1 MNVHLLID
9 AIVRQTM
16 VLVAQL
22 ATAGGARAAL
32 GHTANQVFLELT
44 TELKRQGLSNTLIAD
59 LFGLSLR
66 TYHNK
71 IRRLSESATD
81 RGRPLWNAVL
91 DFIQSQGTVS
101 RSQVLM
107 RFCRDEAV
115 TVKSVLTDLVEEGL
129 VFAKGRG
136 EQLTYRAAEPEELRL
151 DAGADALQSQE
162 NFVWIL
168 VARHSPLT
176 REKLLELAQL
186 EESEVDRALKRLID
200 DGRVSRSL
208 GAQAIYTSMQC
219 VLPVGQDA
227 GWEASVFDHYQAVVT
242 AICAKLA
249 LGSTRSEHGEC
260 IGGSTYSVE
269 VWPGHPLFEQTRG
282 LLQSFRDQA
291 RALREQ
297 VDLANVALPRPPEG
311 VQRVIT
317 YVGQTIQEAHDVVE
331 IET

>member
-44 TELKRQGLSNTLIAD
+44 SELKRQGLSNTLIAD

-71 IRRLSESATD
+71 VRRLSESATD

-91 DFIQSQGTVS
+91 DFVQSQGNVT
-101 RSQVLM
+101 RSEVLM
-107 RFCRDEAV
+107 RFCRDENT

-136 EQLTYRAAEPEELRL
+136 EQITYRAAGPEELR
-151 DAGADALQSQE
+151 AATGTDALESRE
-162 NFVWIL
+162 NFIWIV
-168 VARHSPLT
+168 VARHSPLSHSQ
-176 REKLLELAQL
+176 LLELSQFD
-186 EESEVDRALKRLID
+186 EDEVARVIERLVQ
-200 DGRVSRSL
+200 DGRVVRHEGREPS
-208 GAQAIYTSMQC
+208 YTSGQC
-219 VLPVGQDA
+219 VLPVGQPA

-249 LGSTRSEHGEC
+249 LGAARSEHGEC
-260 IGGSTYSVE
+260 IGGSTFSVE

-282 LLQSFRDQA
+282 LLQSFREQA
-291 RALREQ
+291 RALRER
-297 VDLANVALPRPPEG
+297 VDHLNTTLPRPPEG
-311 VQRVIT
+311 VQRIIT
-317 YVGQTIQEAHDVVE
+317 YVGQTVQESQDVVE
-331 IET
+331 NHS

>member
-1 MNVHLLID
+1 MNVHVLID

-22 ATAGGARAAL
+22 ATAGGERAAL

-44 TELKRQGLSNTLIAD
+44 NELKRQGLSHTLIAD

-71 IRRLSESATD
+71 VRRLSESATD

-91 DFIQSQGTVS
+91 DFVQNRGTVS
-101 RSQVLM
+101 RGEILM
-107 RFCRDEAV
+107 RFHRDDGT

-136 EQLTYRAAEPEELRL
+136 EQIAYRAANSEELRL
-151 DAGADALQSQE
+151 DTGANANQSRE

-168 VARHSPLT
+168 VARHSPMT
-176 REKLLELAQL
+176 RGRLLELSQF
-186 EESEVDRALKRLID
+186 EESDLDLAIERLAR
-200 DGRVSRSL
+200 DGKVVRHDGVEPS
-208 GAQAIYTSMQC
+208 YTSVQC
-219 VLPVGQDA
+219 VLPVGQAA

-249 LGSTRSEHGEC
+249 LGSTRAEQGER

-269 VWPGHPLFEQTRG
+269 VWPGHPLFEEACGT
-282 LLQSFRDQA
+282 LQSFRDQA
-291 RALREQ
+291 RTLRERIDQ
-297 VDLANVALPRPPEG
+297 LNLTLQRPRDG
-311 VQRVIT
+311 VQRIVT
-317 YVGQTIQEAHDVVE
+317 YVGQTVQDGLDVAE
-331 IET
+331 SQS

>member
-22 ATAGGARAAL
+22 ATAGGPRAAL

-44 TELKRQGLSNTLIAD
+44 SELKRQGLSNTMIAD

-71 IRRLSESATD
+71 VRRLSESATD

-91 DFIQSQGTVS
+91 DFIQSQGTVT
-101 RSQVLM
+101 RAEVLM
-107 RFCRDEAV
+107 RFCRDEDT
-115 TVKSVLTDLVEEGL
+115 TVKSALTDLVEEGL

-136 EQLTYRAAEPEELRL
+136 EHLTYRAATPEELRVDTRT
-151 DAGADALQSQE
+151 DAQQSRE
-162 NFVWIL
+162 NFIWIV
-168 VARHSPLT
+168 VARHSPLSHSQ
-176 REKLLELAQL
+176 LLELSQFDEA
-186 EESEVDRALKRLID
+186 EVAPVIERLVE
-200 DGRVSRSL
+200 DGRVVRHVGPEPS
-208 GAQAIYTSMQC
+208 YTSGQC
-219 VLPVGQDA
+219 VLPVGQAA

-249 LGSTRSEHGEC
+249 LGATRSEHGEC

-269 VWPGHPLFEQTRG
+269 VWPGHPLFDQARG
-282 LLQSFRDQA
+282 LLQSLREQA
-291 RALREQ
+291 RSLREQ
-297 VDLANVALPRPPEG
+297 VDHMNTTLPRPRDG
-311 VQRVIT
+311 VQRIIS
-317 YVGQTIQEAHDVVE
+317 YVGQTVQESQGTEEDRL
-331 IET
+331 

>member
-44 TELKRQGLSNTLIAD
+44 SELKRQGLSNTLIAD

-71 IRRLSESATD
+71 MRRLSESATD
-81 RGRPLWNAVL
+81 RGRPLWNAVI
-91 DFIQSQGTVS
+91 DYIQSQGTVT
-101 RSQVLM
+101 RAEVLM
-107 RFCRDEAV
+107 RFCRDEST
-115 TVKSVLTDLVEEGL
+115 TVKSALTDLVEEGL

-136 EQLTYRAAEPEELRL
+136 EQLTYRAAAPDELRV
-151 DAGADALQSQE
+151 DAGTDAQQSRD
-162 NFVWIL
+162 NFIWIV
-168 VARHSPLT
+168 VARHSPLSHS
-176 REKLLELAQL
+176 RLLELSQFD
-186 EESEVDRALKRLID
+186 EVEVTPVIDRLVD
-200 DGRVSRSL
+200 DGRVVRHAGPEPSYSS
-208 GAQAIYTSMQC
+208 AQC
-219 VLPVGQDA
+219 VLPVGQSA

-249 LGSTRSEHGEC
+249 SGTTRSEHGES

-269 VWPGHPLFEQTRG
+269 VWPGHPLFDQARG
-282 LLQSFRDQA
+282 LLQSLREQA
-291 RALREQ
+291 RGLREQ
-297 VDLANVALPRPPEG
+297 VDHLNATLPRPAEG
-311 VQRVIT
+311 VQRIIT
-317 YVGQTIQEAHDVVE
+317 YVGQTVQESHETVE
-331 IET
+331 EQS

>member
-71 IRRLSESATD
+71 VRRLSESATD
-81 RGRPLWNAVL
+81 RGKPLWNAVL
-91 DFIQSQGTVS
+91 DFVQTQGTVS
-101 RSQVLM
+101 RSTVLM
-107 RFCRDEAV
+107 RFCRDDST
-115 TVKSVLTDLVEEGL
+115 TVKSVLSDLVEEGL

-136 EQLTYRAAEPEELRL
+136 EHVTYRAAEGDELTTENNV
-151 DAGADALQSQE
+151 DALVRQA

-168 VARHSPLT
+168 IARHSPLQ
-176 REKLLELAQL
+176 RAKLLELSQLDEAQL
-186 EESEVDRALKRLID
+186 ESALALLLS
-200 DGRVSRSL
+200 DGRVTRST
-208 GAQAIYTSMQC
+208 GADPTYSSAQC
-219 VLPVGQDA
+219 VLAVGESA
-227 GWEASVFDHYQAVVT
+227 GWEASVFDHYQAMVT

-249 LGSTRSEHGEC
+249 LGTTRSQHGEC

-269 VWPGHPLFEQTRG
+269 VWPGHPLFAQARG
-282 LLQSFRDQA
+282 LLQSFREQA
-291 RALREQ
+291 KALREQ
-297 VDLANVALPRPPEG
+297 VDNVNATLGRPAEG

-317 YVGQTIQEAHDVVE
+317 YVGQTVQDAHD
-331 IET
+331 TFGD

>member
-71 IRRLSESATD
+71 VRRLSESATD
-81 RGRPLWNAVL
+81 RGRPLWNAIL
-91 DFIQSQGTVS
+91 DFVQTQGTVT
-101 RSQVLM
+101 RGEVLM
-107 RFCRDEAV
+107 RFCRDEST

-136 EQLTYRAAEPEELRL
+136 EQLSYRAAALDELRMES
-151 DAGADALQSQE
+151 GAEGLQGRE
-162 NFVWIL
+162 NFIWIL
-168 VARHSPLT
+168 VARHSPLSHSH
-176 REKLLELAQL
+176 LMELSQL
-186 EESEVDRALKRLID
+186 DPSEVERVLAGLIR
-200 DGRVSRSL
+200 DGRVVRHDGSEASY
-208 GAQAIYTSMQC
+208 ASQQC
-219 VLPVGQDA
+219 VLPLGQAA

-249 LGSTRSEHGEC
+249 AGATRSERGEH

-269 VWPGHPLFEQTRG
+269 VWPGHPLFEQALG

-291 RALREQ
+291 RALREH
-297 VDLANVALPRPPEG
+297 VDRLNSTLQRPPEG

-317 YVGQTIQEAHDVVE
+317 YVGQTVQEPQEFVE
-331 IET
+331 NPS